1 MFICVTIIRY
11 VESHAFTAQYHINY
25 YRSTNKRC
33 YGPERQQPALAGQL
47 ADYIAKK
54 CYGSTGNH
62 CTGQQEPV
70 VVAFKEKTCNMRYSK
85 PYKCYR
91 AAERSDNSRQHS
103 CNSKDCRAC
112 TGKSTK
118 QKRCVAGKPHFT
130 HSQKP
135 IREQHN
141 HSNAKPCTFFS
152 LLFFVKSS
160 ETKRY
165 FHQ

>member
-54 CYGSTGNH
+54 CYGSTG
-62 CTGQQEPV
+62 
-70 VVAFKEKTCNMRYSK
+70 
-85 PYKCYR
+85 
-91 AAERSDNSRQHS
+91 
-103 CNSKDCRAC
+103 
-112 TGKSTK
+112 KSTK

-160 ETKRY
+160 ETKRD
-165 FHQ
+165 FHQKLLTTACTFCIFALRQIYSGTRCEKYSSKLDISRSFLPIFAS

>member
-1 MFICVTIIRY
+1 MLFICVTIIRY

-47 ADYIAKK
+47 ADYITKK

-91 AAERSDNSRQHS
+91 AAIGCDNSCQ
-103 CNSKDCRAC
+103 KAC
-112 TGKSTK
+112 
-118 QKRCVAGKPHFT
+118 
-130 HSQKP
+130 
-135 IREQHN
+135 
-141 HSNAKPCTFFS
+141 NAKSGYPCTQYPNAKIAGVCIAQKKRIQGFHLQQRNKQQHKQQRCKKRH
-152 LLFFVKSS
+152 LL
-160 ETKRY
+160 
-165 FHQ
+165 H